1 MIAVEEQLNTVASA
15 GNPYRVFATLLVNG
29 KEEKFRLGSGS
40 TVNIMADKIVKNL
53 YGENGLDDME
63 KTSVTLVM
71 YNKSEVKPV
80 GKKRFKVVN
89 RKNKKK

>member
-1 MIAVEEQLNTVASA
+1 
-15 GNPYRVFATLLVNG
+15 
-29 KEEKFRLGSGS
+29 
-40 TVNIMADKIVKNL
+40 MADKTVKNL
-53 YGENGLDDME
+53 YGEIGLDDME

-89 RKNKKK
+89 PKEQEEIQHRFPYSYWRMQVPS